1 MDKSQSIHEEN
12 RSKKVSGQQNFFAVE
27 GRTHMTEQEL
37 ISGIRDKI
45 QELLRK

>member
-1 MDKSQSIHEEN
+1 MNSRKIIHEES
-12 RSKKVSGQQNFFAVE
+12 RSKRISGQQNFFAVE
-27 GRTHMTEQEL
+27 GRTNMSEKEL